1 MNEMDNHNETEGRLK
16 TTGAASLAELHA
28 TKEYILPDERMH
40 HPVAVIE
47 CIEAIPCNPCE
58 TACPV
63 HAITVGS
70 EITNLPVI
78 DIETCTGCGL
88 CVAACPG
95 LAIYLKQKNYTKDL
109 SFIAFPFEYLP
120 LPEAGQTINMV
131 NRYGQVVC
139 EGIVIKVVTIKRF
152 NRTAII
158 HASYPVEQYEHVV
171 NMQRLPID

>member
-1 MNEMDNHNETEGRLK
+1 VNEMDYQHESEERLK

-28 TKEYILPDERMH
+28 TKEYILPDERMQH
-40 HPVAVIE
+40 SVAVIE

-95 LAIYLKQKNYTKDL
+95 LAIYLKQKNYTKNL

-120 LPEAGQTINMV
+120 LPEAGRTVNMV

-139 EGIVIKVVTIKRF
+139 EGTVIKVVTIKRF

-158 HASYPVEQYEHVV
+158 YASYPVEQYEHVV
-171 NMQRLPID
+171 NMQRLATD

>member
-1 MNEMDNHNETEGRLK
+1 MDYQNDTEGRLK

-28 TKEYILPDERMH
+28 TKEYILPDERMK

-78 DIETCTGCGL
+78 DIEKCTGCGL

-95 LAIYLKQKNYTKDL
+95 LAIYLKQKNYTTDL
-109 SFIAFPFEYLP
+109 SFIAFPFEYVP
-120 LPEAGQTINMV
+120 LPEAGQTVNMV

-139 EGIVIKVVTIKRF
+139 EGTVIKVVTIKRF

-158 HASYPVEQYEHVV
+158 HASYPVKQYEHVV
-171 NMQRLPID
+171 NMQRLARN